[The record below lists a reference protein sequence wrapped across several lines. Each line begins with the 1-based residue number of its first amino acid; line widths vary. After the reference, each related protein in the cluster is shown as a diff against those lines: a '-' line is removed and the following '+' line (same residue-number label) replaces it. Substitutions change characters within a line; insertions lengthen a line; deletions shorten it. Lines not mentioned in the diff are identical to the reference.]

1 MNMNIEMNV
10 NIDCYIAIFSFTNIS
25 SHRWVFRRENTELL
39 LYKLC
44 GPCDFRHF
52 TLKQPEFLSQ
62 SICAQIMSNLRCI
75 EEMYLIIMEIT
86 YCICMCKGCV
96 CIIAAI
102 TYTVT
107 DLKSLK
113 IHKMSFLPSCDLG
126 KIKRDEHMTLCTT
139 KDHYQFCLSC
149 NGRVVSMILGCF
161 WKEMV

>member
-1 MNMNIEMNV
+1 MNMSV

-25 SHRWVFRRENTELL
+25 SHRWVFRRENTKLL
-39 LYKLC
+39 LSKLC
-44 GPCDFRHF
+44 RLCDFRHF

-86 YCICMCKGCV
+86 HCICMCKDCV

-107 DLKSLK
+107 DWSHWKYTV
-113 IHKMSFLPSCDLG
+113 SFLPSCDLG
-126 KIKRDEHMTLCTT
+126 KIK
-139 KDHYQFCLSC
+139 
-149 NGRVVSMILGCF
+149 
-161 WKEMV
+161 KERWTCDLMYY